1 MSLGD
6 GFSFISGGTGGGG
19 GGITIPVSVAQGGT
33 GSTNTNDARAALGA
47 AASGADTSITSIAL
61 TSGTIADAPQNSTD
75 IANKGYVD
83 TIAGGLNWHQSCK
96 YATTIDFAAL
106 SMAYF
111 NGSSGINAT
120 LTKTAPFSTL
130 SIDSNTPLPTQRIL
144 VKNASNSAWN
154 GVYTVTTVGSSLTA
168 WQMTRATDY
177 DTVGGGTNEIDEGDY
192 ILVTQ
197 GSTNANT
204 SWVQQTPLPIVIGTT
219 PIVFIQFAAL
229 PTYPISILNGGTGA
243 TDASGARTNLG
254 LTIGTDVLAP
264 TGSAALLT
272 SFPAL
277 NQNTT
282 GTASNITGIA
292 AIANGGTGAANN
304 TDARTNLGLTIGT
317 DVLAPNGSAA
327 SLTSFPTLNQNTT
340 GTSSNVTGVV
350 AVANGGTNATT
361 AADARTNLGLVIG
374 TNVLAPTGSA
384 ASLTSFPTLN
394 QNTTGTSSNVTGV
407 VAVANG
413 GTNATTAADARTNLG
428 LVIGTNVLAPTGSAA
443 ALTDFPT
450 LNQNTT
456 GLADNV
462 TGIVDIANGGTNA
475 DNITDARTNLGLVI
489 GTDVL
494 APNGSASALTSFP
507 TLNQNTTGT
516 ASNVT
521 GTVAVIN
528 GGTGAINAADAR
540 TNLGL
545 VIGTNVLAPT
555 GSAASLTSFPTLN
568 QNTTGTAAN
577 VTETVAVINGGTGAI
592 NTTDARTNLGL
603 GTDAT
608 GSNLSSLTNTTT
620 ARSNIGLVIG
630 TDVLAPTGSAAS
642 LTNFPTLNQNTTGTS
657 SNVTGTV
664 ALLNGGTGAIDASG
678 ARTNLGL
685 IIGTNVLAPTGSAAS
700 LTSFPTLNQNT
711 TGTASNVTGTVAVA
725 NGGTG
730 ITTVP
735 SNGFLPIG
743 NGTNYTAA
751 ALTQGAGITITN
763 ASGAITVANAGT
775 LATAGGLS
783 AVTPIAAT
791 VTYTSGG
798 VTLTSQTMA
807 SGSVWRVRAF
817 GTYITPSSGTAR
829 NAQMACFWGA
839 TQLTGFA
846 IAAQITTVRTTNFN
860 LEFIITGTSTTA
872 AWVVGTCGNTFA
884 AATYNNN
891 SITPTS
897 NTSLPT
903 GAQTLDLK
911 FSMSNATAADAWS
924 IQSVIMERIK

>member
-374 TNVLAPTGSA
+374 TNVLAPS
-384 ASLTSFPTLN
+384 
-394 QNTTGTSSNVTGV
+394 
-407 VAVANG
+407 
-413 GTNATTAADARTNLG
+413 
-428 LVIGTNVLAPTGSAA
+428 GSAA